1 MKGQWEL
8 QKQILGRYRQLG
20 IVGQLPAFQGNM
32 PVGIKALKQDANISV
47 QGATVGLS
55 SLSNTKACT
64 LAGSNWS
71 VHSRHGTALLKY
83 SWDLVLPKSDQ
94 GMLVCLGRAGWTR
107 WTRCMPRSQTC
118 GCELLSMISA
128 PTTGT
133 SLMGI
138 STAAPRPGW
147 MRAASSSLL
156 RYEPVRF

>member
-64 LAGSNWS
+64 STLAGSNWS
-71 VHSRHGTALLKY
+71 VHSRHGTALLK
-83 SWDLVLPKSDQ
+83 SSGDLVLPK
-94 GMLVCLGRAGWTR
+94 
-107 WTRCMPRSQTC
+107 
-118 GCELLSMISA
+118 
-128 PTTGT
+128 
-133 SLMGI
+133 
-138 STAAPRPGW
+138 
-147 MRAASSSLL
+147 
-156 RYEPVRF
+156 